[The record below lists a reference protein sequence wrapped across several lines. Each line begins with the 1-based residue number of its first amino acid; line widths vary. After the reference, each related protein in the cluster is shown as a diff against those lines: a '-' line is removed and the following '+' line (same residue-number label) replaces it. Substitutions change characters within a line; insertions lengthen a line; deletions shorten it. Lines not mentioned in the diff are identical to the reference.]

1 MNEIAVYIK
10 KIHTQLERHRN
21 YRYRDYDLTSTQ
33 LDIMEYLYFH
43 TLPHLNSAGQPYSP
57 NHPCDPNVLADWK
70 VPAADRKIPC
80 PALPLFSA
88 YSTPVSSTY

>member
-10 KIHTQLERHRN
+10 KIHTQLERRRN

-43 TLPHLNSAGQPYSP
+43 TLPH
-57 NHPCDPNVLADWK
+57 
-70 VPAADRKIPC
+70 
-80 PALPLFSA
+80 
-88 YSTPVSSTY
+88 TPFTIH